1 MEYEVRFYYPTAELN
16 ELITKLSEND
26 DLQMGLRTY
35 EKTVQFNHC
44 DPNYDFYSK
53 EIDGRFRVRIS
64 SNDEETKCK
73 LSWKRRLN
81 DTVAT
86 NVNKEEEK
94 EVKINK
100 EDIDN
105 FMFIVSNVMHFNVV
119 ESYERYR
126 TVFENEDV
134 EISVDEYPF
143 GVALEI
149 ENKSKTKKPEEVIT
163 SWVDR
168 LGLSFDDSYRL
179 SWDDKY
185 LELCKEQSVESYS
198 EVTFDKQM
206 PTIKR

>member
-1 MEYEVRFYYPTAELN
+1 M
-16 ELITKLSEND
+16 ITKLSENN
-26 DLQMGLRTY
+26 DLKMGLRTY

-44 DPNYDFYSK
+44 DPKYDFYSK

-64 SNDEETKCK
+64 SNDKETKCK
-73 LSWKRRLN
+73 LSWERRLN
-81 DTVAT
+81 DTTTT

-105 FMFIVSNVMHFNVV
+105 FMFIVSNVMHFNIV

-126 TVFENEDV
+126 TIFENKDV

-149 ENKSKTKKPEEVIT
+149 ENKSQTKKPEEVIT
-163 SWVDR
+163 GWVDR

-185 LELCKEQSVESYS
+185 LELCKEQDIESYS
-198 EVTFDKQM
+198 EVTFDKPM
-206 PTIKR
+206 PTISR

>member
-1 MEYEVRFYYPTAELN
+1 M
-16 ELITKLSEND
+16 ITKLSENN
-26 DLQMGLRTY
+26 DLKMGLRTY

-44 DPNYDFYSK
+44 DPKYDFYSK

-64 SNDEETKCK
+64 SNDKETKCK
-73 LSWKRRLN
+73 LSWERRLN
-81 DTVAT
+81 DTTTT

-105 FMFIVSNVMHFNVV
+105 FMFIVSNVMHFNIV

-126 TVFENEDV
+126 TIFENKDV

-149 ENKSKTKKPEEVIT
+149 ENKSQTKKPEEVIT
-163 SWVDR
+163 GWVDR

-185 LELCKEQSVESYS
+185 LELCKEQGIESYS
-198 EVTFDKQM
+198 EVTFDKPM
-206 PTIKR
+206 PTISR

>member
-1 MEYEVRFYYPTAELN
+1 M
-16 ELITKLSEND
+16 ITKLSENN
-26 DLQMGLRTY
+26 DLKMGLRTY

-44 DPNYDFYSK
+44 DPKYDFYSK

-64 SNDEETKCK
+64 SNDKETKCK
-73 LSWKRRLN
+73 LSWERRLN
-81 DTVAT
+81 DTTTT

-105 FMFIVSNVMHFNVV
+105 FMFIVSNVMHFNIV

-126 TVFENEDV
+126 TIFKNKDV

-149 ENKSKTKKPEEVIT
+149 ENKSQTKKPEEVIT
-163 SWVDR
+163 GWVDR

-185 LELCKEQSVESYS
+185 LELCKEQDIESYS
-198 EVTFDKQM
+198 EVTFDKPM
-206 PTIKR
+206 TTISR